1 MNREE
6 LSNKL
11 IAVAN
16 DLIHAKGYISH
27 IDVFMK
33 LNYLDSKDYN
43 AWRMKQI
50 PYIERVIKVNLGTI
64 SFMMKFI
71 RKHAKDKGLKE
82 SWTDYLSWG
91 KGKRVKL
98 RFSKSGETTIE
109 KAYATHMVMPKSN
122 NKTQLPQS
130 E

>member
-50 PYIERVIKVNLGTI
+50 PYLERVINVNLGTI

-71 RKHAKDKGLKE
+71 RKHAKDKGLKKVGQ
-82 SWTDYLSWG
+82 TTYLG
-91 KGKRVKL
+91 VKAKNL
-98 RFSKSGETTIE
+98 SSDFPSRE
-109 KAYATHMVMPKSN
+109 KQLLKKHM
-122 NKTQLPQS
+122 QLI
-130 E
+130 